1 MNMKGPSLALC
12 YYRFLP
18 ESVCVSACFLLYLCD
33 RSLSVKTI
41 EVVFFLQLSYFH
53 VVQVHTWWIHTLLS
67 LPNYVIIFSHVPVN
81 APSILLFGL
90 CLSFSATVPI
100 KAILHEHTPKSK
112 KQIVFFYVWLS
123 HVAHCN
129 CFKIIWLLLILLPLL
144 LQKLDI
150 RQCSRNL

>member
-1 MNMKGPSLALC
+1 MNMNGPSLALC

-53 VVQVHTWWIHTLLS
+53 VVQVHT
-67 LPNYVIIFSHVPVN
+67 
-81 APSILLFGL
+81 
-90 CLSFSATVPI
+90 CFSATVPI

-112 KQIVFFYVWLS
+112 KQIVFFYV
-123 HVAHCN
+123 
-129 CFKIIWLLLILLPLL
+129 
-144 LQKLDI
+144 
-150 RQCSRNL
+150 